1 MDNDGKKPF
10 AFPVMK
16 KSIEELFMNG
26 TTSKEDI
33 ERFQEKYWEQMV
45 PNFSQA
51 LKILD
56 LHDVS
61 RHSVLWNIN
70 DRLLEAVKSRILAKA
85 AEGGDD
91 KKHQKLWQKL
101 IRTGMIYIHHPYMRS
116 AIMMVLG
123 QMNSIK
129 SRYVSLIVDNNYLY
143 KDAPLP
149 VLRHIWMTNQKKFKE
164 EIMNVLNAYQN
175 AMSEALLDS
184 LLASVTSANAD
195 TLPILYWPQRRRRK
209 DLSLIKIVEM
219 IGENENLYE
228 KALEILREE
237 SVKYQQLIEKSA
249 TRRTV
254 STSECIKKLTDSKAG
269 KGGSQ
274 KKEESVTFH
283 HIFISP
289 ALLPAPQ
296 SLAAALLC
304 TLRFDLLMSFIEA
317 KLDRICVTD
326 PIHHFVWCM
335 DACIKSKR
343 IDRRHANELAA
354 HLNRHHRRHSIHLS
368 LSSEIGLDQDTSE
381 DWAPNLDER
390 GGRKKSMRTQRA
402 GEKRALEE
410 VEVDSDDGPSK
421 SDQGVLAFQRDIQI
435 VCRDPWVVYT
445 VCSSL
450 LRVVI
455 TGLYDDKS
463 PKSIPEVPFLVHLLM
478 RGLESDLCLPEV
490 VLNKEISKSEPK
502 NKRSRKHVV
511 HEESPTPPPQSKLD
525 PATVLITQVLP
536 AAAQLHLTTWRS
548 QVCEEI
554 RSIANRIWPKSGA
567 GGSDSSSHLRPSAT
581 WQRRLDAAQP
591 INVAIS
597 PAYLA
602 HPVGHFFLQYHALF
616 ALERREWTVLRALL
630 KAAAGA
636 AQARPSKAPRSSKC
650 VSSSPMPASLNQL
663 TIGFRWRPDC
673 LQAISL
679 GIASLPVSSDDS
691 TTGSGAS
698 VPSTPATSDG
708 GSGSGF
714 MSEKSSAGATDP
726 SPASSTTGATSPL
739 PSATAVSTIANNAS
753 FSTVTRAELASLLR
767 TSLPLQSDLQLLVLA
782 QCAKLVPATPST
794 PTTPGSTGAV
804 TPMPNFFS
812 TTEMGVSTNV
822 APRSVSEKERLLN
835 ALSRHVEYPPQESSS
850 GAGEDHS
857 VVSPP
862 LTPTGFKSSNAKVVE
877 ALETLRRELERSTS
891 AGTISMMG
899 TSKLASGMSATPLSP
914 LSGGGTMSQQ
924 QCGMAS
930 PSRLMPPP
938 MRFVPRSGGARY
950 VAGMNTFPMAT
961 PLTNPG
967 LSMPP
972 PPSPLAPPPGRL
984 LPSPPLADYRPPSP
998 GVDASSAVAG
1008 SGSTGS
1014 SYPTYATP
1022 MGTDMGEGGCGL
1034 GSYSVSLSPTG
1045 DLRRYAA
1052 PMESHSPSS
1061 PPQPPA
1067 SP

>member
-1 MDNDGKKPF
+1 
-10 AFPVMK
+10 MK

-70 DRLLEAVKSRILAKA
+70 DRLLEAVKSRIQAKA

-101 IRTGMIYIHHPYMRS
+101 IRTGMAYIHHPYMRS

-129 SRYVSLIVDNNYLY
+129 SRYVSLIVDNDYLY

-149 VLRHIWMTNQKKFKE
+149 VLRHIWMTNQNKFKE
-164 EIMNVLNAYQN
+164 EIMKVLHAYQN
-175 AMSEALLDS
+175 AMSEALLDP
-184 LLASVTSANAD
+184 LLASVTSANVD

-209 DLSLIKIVEM
+209 DPSLMKIVEM

-237 SVKYQQLIEKSA
+237 SVRYQQLIEKSA
-249 TRRTV
+249 TRRTA
-254 STSECIKKLTDSKAG
+254 STSECAKKFVDSKTS
-269 KGGSQ
+269 KGCSQ
-274 KKEESVTFH
+274 KKEESVTPH
-283 HIFISP
+283 HIFIPP

-304 TLRFDLLMSFIEA
+304 TLRFDLLMCFNEA
-317 KLDRICVTD
+317 KLDRICVAD

-343 IDRRHANELAA
+343 IDRRHASELAV
-354 HLNRHHRRHSIHLS
+354 HLNRHHRQHSNHLS

-381 DWAPNLDER
+381 DWVPDLDER
-390 GGRKKSMRTQRA
+390 GIRKKSMKTPRA
-402 GEKRALEE
+402 GEKHGLDD
-410 VEVDSDDGPSK
+410 VEVDSDEGLSK
-421 SDQGVLAFQRDIQI
+421 SDHGASAFERDIQI

-455 TGLYDDKS
+455 TGLYEDKS
-463 PKSIPEVPFLVHLLM
+463 PKSISEVPFLVHLLM
-478 RGLESDLCLPEV
+478 RGLESDLCPPELV
-490 VLNKEISKSEPK
+490 VNKEMSKLEPK
-502 NKRSRKHVV
+502 NKRSRKYMV
-511 HEESPTPPPQSKLD
+511 HDDSAAPSPQQKLC
-525 PATVLITQVLP
+525 PATILITQVLP
-536 AAAQLHLTTWRS
+536 AAAQLHLTTWRG

-554 RSIANRIWPKSGA
+554 RSIANRIWSKSSG
-567 GGSDSSSHLRPSAT
+567 GGSDSSHLRPTT
-581 WQRRLDAAQP
+581 WQKRLDAVQP
-591 INVAIS
+591 TNVAIS

-602 HPVGHFFLQYHALF
+602 HPVGHLFLQYHALF
-616 ALERREWTVLRALL
+616 ALERREWMVLRALL

-636 AQARPSKAPRSSKC
+636 AQARPSKSPRLSKS
-650 VSSSPMPASLNQL
+650 VSSLTPASANQL
-663 TIGFRWRPDC
+663 TIGFRWRPEC

-679 GIASLPVSSDDS
+679 GIASLPVSSEDPTAGDGAPVP
-691 TTGSGAS
+691 TTPTMSE
-698 VPSTPATSDG
+698 G
-708 GSGSGF
+708 GSSSGF
-714 MSEKSSAGATDP
+714 MSEKSSVGATD
-726 SPASSTTGATSPL
+726 SASSATGATSPL
-739 PSATAVSTIANNAS
+739 SSAAVVSTATNT
-753 FSTVTRAELASLLR
+753 STSIVTRAELASLLR

-782 QCAKLVPATPST
+782 QCAKLVPATPSN
-794 PTTPGSTGAV
+794 PTTPGSTGSV

-812 TTEMGVSTNV
+812 ATELTVSTNV
-822 APRSVSEKERLLN
+822 APRGSSERERLLN
-835 ALSRHVEYPPQESSS
+835 ALSRHVEYPSQESST
-850 GAGEDHS
+850 GAGEDNS
-857 VVSPP
+857 VTSPP

-891 AGTISMMG
+891 AGTVPIMG
-899 TSKLASGMSATPLSP
+899 TLKPSSGMLATPLSP

-938 MRFVPRSGGARY
+938 MRFAPRSGGARCGS
-950 VAGMNTFPMAT
+950 GMNAFPMAT

-972 PPSPLAPPPGRL
+972 PPPPLAPPLGRL
-984 LPSPPLADYRPPSP
+984 LPSPPLAEYRPPSP
-998 GVDASSAVAG
+998 SAGVSSAVVG
-1008 SGSTGS
+1008 NSSTCS

-1022 MGTDMGEGGCGL
+1022 MVTDMGEGGCGL

-1052 PMESHSPSS
+1052 PVESNSPT

>member
-1 MDNDGKKPF
+1 
-10 AFPVMK
+10 MK
-16 KSIEELFMNG
+16 KSIEELFVNG

-56 LHDVS
+56 LHD
-61 RHSVLWNIN
+61 NIN
-70 DRLLEAVKSRILAKA
+70 DRLLEAVKSRIQAKA
-85 AEGGDD
+85 TEGGDD

-101 IRTGMIYIHHPYMRS
+101 IRTGMAYIHHPYMRS

-129 SRYVSLIVDNNYLY
+129 SRYVSLIVDNDYLY

-149 VLRHIWMTNQKKFKE
+149 VLRHIWMANQNKFKE
-164 EIMNVLNAYQN
+164 EIMNVLHAYQS
-175 AMSEALLDS
+175 AMSEALLDP
-184 LLASVTSANAD
+184 LLASVTSANVD

-209 DLSLIKIVEM
+209 DPSLIKIVEM

-228 KALEILREE
+228 KASQTLEILREE
-237 SVKYQQLIEKSA
+237 SARYQQLIEKSA
-249 TRRTV
+249 TRRTT
-254 STSECIKKLTDSKAG
+254 SISECAKKFTDSRAN

-274 KKEESVTFH
+274 KKEESVTLH

-304 TLRFDLLMSFIEA
+304 TLRFDLLMCFNEA

-343 IDRRHANELAA
+343 IDRRHASELAV
-354 HLNRHHRRHSIHLS
+354 HLNRHHRRQSNHLS

-381 DWAPNLDER
+381 DWVPDLDER
-390 GGRKKSMRTQRA
+390 GGRKKSTKTPKA
-402 GEKRALEE
+402 GEKHALEN
-410 VEVDSDDGPSK
+410 VVDSDEELSK
-421 SDQGVLAFQRDIQI
+421 SDQGASAFERDIQI

-455 TGLYDDKS
+455 TGLYEDKS

-478 RGLESDLCLPEV
+478 RGLESDLCPPEV
-490 VLNKEISKSEPK
+490 VVSREMPKSEPK

-511 HEESPTPPPQSKLD
+511 HEESPALPPQSKSD

-536 AAAQLHLTTWRS
+536 AAAQLHLVTWRS

-554 RSIANRIWPKSGA
+554 RSIANRIWPKSSG
-567 GGSDSSSHLRPSAT
+567 GGSDSSHLRPPTT

-591 INVAIS
+591 TNVAIS

-602 HPVGHFFLQYHALF
+602 HPVGHLFLQYHALF

-630 KAAAGA
+630 KAAVVA
-636 AQARPSKAPRSSKC
+636 AQARPSKSPRLSKSASSL
-650 VSSSPMPASLNQL
+650 ASASVNQL
-663 TIGFRWRPDC
+663 TIGFRWRPEC

-679 GIASLPVSSDDS
+679 GIASLPVSSEDS
-691 TTGSGAS
+691 TTGDGAP
-698 VPSTPATSDG
+698 VPTTPATSEG
-708 GSGSGF
+708 GSSSGF
-714 MSEKSSAGATDP
+714 MSEKSSVGTTD
-726 SPASSTTGATSPL
+726 SSASSTTGASSPL
-739 PSATAVSTIANNAS
+739 SSAAAVSSTATNAS
-753 FSTVTRAELASLLR
+753 TSIVTRAELASLLR

-804 TPMPNFFS
+804 TPMPNFFAA
-812 TTEMGVSTNV
+812 TELTVSTNV
-822 APRSVSEKERLLN
+822 APRGGSERERLLN
-835 ALSRHVEYPPQESSS
+835 ALSRHVECHSQESSS

-857 VVSPP
+857 ITSPP
-862 LTPTGFKSSNAKVVE
+862 LTPTGFKSSNVKVVE

-891 AGTISMMG
+891 AAPIPVMG
-899 TSKLASGMSATPLSP
+899 TLKPASGMSATPLSP
-914 LSGGGTMSQQ
+914 LSGVGTMSQQ
-924 QCGMAS
+924 QCGMVS

-938 MRFVPRSGGARY
+938 VRFAPRSSGARY
-950 VAGMNTFPMAT
+950 GAGMSAFPMAT

-972 PPSPLAPPPGRL
+972 PPPPLAPPPGRL
-984 LPSPPLADYRPPSP
+984 LPSPPLVDYRPPSP
-998 GVDASSAVAG
+998 SAGASSAVVG
-1008 SGSTGS
+1008 SSSTGS

-1022 MGTDMGEGGCGL
+1022 MVTDMGEGGCGL

-1052 PMESHSPSS
+1052 PMESHSPTP